1 MVVSAGSVAIVGAG
15 IIGVSTAL
23 EIQALIPGVQVTI
36 FSEDVTPDTTADGAA
51 GIFGL
56 YLMGDTPTA
65 DQVRW
70 AQITHDWMEQ
80 LWKTPDGGKLGLAL
94 VSSTRLN
101 HSPVPPPWKD
111 VVYGLRTM
119 SQKELS
125 AYGRLEGEHE
135 TGLEMVTY
143 TAEPVRFLPWM
154 MTRFLEAG
162 GGLVR
167 RRVENLK
174 ELENQYQVVVNCSGI
189 GARRL
194 VGDNLVSPL
203 RGQVMRVSAPWL
215 RKVVLDDKDDGNY
228 VIPNLNSVVVGGTH
242 QDGDWDRTPR
252 VEDRD
257 FILAGGT
264 AIEPSLRGATHL
276 KDWVGLRPGR
286 PSVRLERERM
296 SGGLQLVHN
305 YGHGGSG
312 ITVFQGCAKDA
323 AKLVQEALIDI
334 RFKAQLKNKL

>member
-1 MVVSAGSVAIVGAG
+1 
-15 IIGVSTAL
+15 
-23 EIQALIPGVQVTI
+23 
-36 FSEDVTPDTTADGAA
+36 
-51 GIFGL
+51 
-56 YLMGDTPTA
+56 
-65 DQVRW
+65 
-70 AQITHDWMEQ
+70 
-80 LWKTPDGGKLGLAL
+80 
-94 VSSTRLN
+94 
-101 HSPVPPPWKD
+101 
-111 VVYGLRTM
+111 
-119 SQKELS
+119 
-125 AYGRLEGEHE
+125 
-135 TGLEMVTY
+135 
-143 TAEPVRFLPWM
+143 M
-154 MTRFLEAG
+154 MTRCAVVWFHPDPRFLEAG
-162 GGLVR
+162 GCLVR

-174 ELENQYQVVVNCSGI
+174 DLENQYQVVVNCSGI
-189 GARRL
+189 GARKL
-194 VGDNLVSPL
+194 VGDNSVSPL

-286 PSVRLERERM
+286 PSVRLEREKI

-323 AKLVQEALIDI
+323 AQLVQEALIDI